1 MNEIEKQ
8 MIERLNKY
16 IMEKNVSNDFLVQLI
31 EVGKNYLNL
40 QTIPDYCKF
49 NKISYNGAKNHR
61 QIIKLFN
68 KNFVI
73 DNS

>member
-31 EVGKNYLNL
+31 EVGKN
-40 QTIPDYCKF
+40 
-49 NKISYNGAKNHR
+49 
-61 QIIKLFN
+61 
-68 KNFVI
+68 
-73 DNS
+73 